1 MEQIQEAITQVGR
14 AIVASAKGIGLW
26 QVYVPDDM
34 EYHTSRPVDAK
45 KARRR
50 LLYRGLS
57 QDRAGPK
64 HQPFNYYAQVCES
77 KEVSK
82 YTAALTNCTQHLKEV
97 PYLQLSSPRQNHTK
111 CPAFYL
117 FLFFSILELCG
128 IYEYLEKIRI
138 SLESKQANPS

>member
-14 AIVASAKGIGLW
+14 AIVASSKGIGLW
-26 QVYVPDDM
+26 HYVTPEM
-34 EYHTSRPVDAK
+34 EQHQSRHAVNEK

-64 HQPFNYYAQVCES
+64 HQLFNYYAQICES

-82 YTAALTNCTQHLKEV
+82 YTFALTNCTQALKEV
-97 PYLQLSSPRQNHTK
+97 SHRGGGGCGLVAAIDNLRLPQFIPR
-111 CPAFYL
+111 
-117 FLFFSILELCG
+117 SLCSG
-128 IYEYLEKIRI
+128 RV
-138 SLESKQANPS
+138 S

>member
-1 MEQIQEAITQVGR
+1 MESIQEAITQVGR

-26 QVYVPDDM
+26 QVYVSEDA
-34 EYHTSRPVDAK
+34 EYHNSRPINEV

-82 YTAALTNCTQHLKEV
+82 YTSALANCTQTLKEV
-97 PYLQLSSPRQNHTK
+97 KNS
-111 CPAFYL
+111 
-117 FLFFSILELCG
+117 
-128 IYEYLEKIRI
+128 
-138 SLESKQANPS
+138 